1 MTDIDLDK
9 LEALADAA
17 TPGPWIYRDMRPN
30 TYGPAFVDS
39 VDVRNLAI
47 CGDAVGRSETHGFC
61 LQVDSEVRMANAAFI
76 AAANPATI
84 LDLIAS
90 ARRDA
95 EEIERL
101 RAFAG
106 RMIELVG
113 TAFYDGFRDAIDREK
128 WDDCYDYAAVKGSDY
143 ARDAVQ
149 KLTARAAHTG
159 EG

>member
-1 MTDIDLDK
+1 MTDADLDK
-9 LEALADAA
+9 LEALAKAA
-17 TPGPWIYRDMRPN
+17 TPGEWVTRYPSHTVVMAVTPDG
-30 TYGPAFVDS
+30 TYQG
-39 VDVRNLAI
+39 
-47 CGDAVGRSETHGFC
+47 
-61 LQVDSEVRMANAAFI
+61 EVARTVSGSLNAQREANAAFI

>member
-1 MTDIDLDK
+1 MTDLDK
-9 LEALADAA
+9 LEALERLEKYLSERAK
-17 TPGPWIYRDMRPN
+17 MRQTDPN
-30 TYGPAFVDS
+30 DIHGLHIGTDREAVLMVD
-39 VDVRNLAI
+39 DLH
-47 CGDAVGRSETHGFC
+47 T
-61 LQVDSEVRMANAAFI
+61 
-76 AAANPATI
+76 
-84 LDLIAS
+84 LIAS

-149 KLTARAAHTG
+149 KLAARAAHTG

>member
-1 MTDIDLDK
+1 MTDLDK
-9 LEALADAA
+9 LEALAKAA
-17 TPGPWIYRDMRPN
+17 TPGEWRAWITRRRQPEIYTD
-30 TYGPAFVDS
+30 GGS
-39 VDVRNLAI
+39 
-47 CGDAVGRSETHGFC
+47 SEQNDKIASGV
-61 LQVDSEVRMANAAFI
+61 LRRADAAFI
-76 AAANPATI
+76 EAAQPATI